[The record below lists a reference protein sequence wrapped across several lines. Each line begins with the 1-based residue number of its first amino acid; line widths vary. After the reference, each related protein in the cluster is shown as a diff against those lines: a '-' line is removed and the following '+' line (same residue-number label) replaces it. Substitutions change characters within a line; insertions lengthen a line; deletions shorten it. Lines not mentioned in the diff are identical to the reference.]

1 MLEASL
7 KVESS
12 CCAVYRSRH
21 SHLRNCSSLFSHI
34 IIYLISLDDA
44 VQITKKQLFQL
55 YSCCLSVIC
64 IIFCCSRTAKMVVS
78 MATIDDH
85 ERKVCSEFAQLLEQ
99 SKTLFNGLRDLP
111 QCGQK
116 IWQGYFGRTFDVYT
130 KLWKYQQ
137 QHRHILDRRY
147 GLKRWQ
153 IGEIASKIGQLYYHY
168 YLRTSDI
175 NNLWE
180 AYSFYSAIR
189 SRQYYSRASQEDRSE
204 LMVKKLRYYARFIVV
219 CLLMR
224 KMKVVD
230 DLLHELDMHI
240 VDYTSTYEP
249 DDQME
254 WSVVLQEIKSFVAA
268 DTVVN
273 ILHADQNTIV
283 LSHRLTP
290 HTTPPVERS
299 SAMTLTLQ
307 EIILIGNV
315 NDQVKYSEM
324 TIDMFRMIQTLER
337 EKRHEDFNHTSDP
350 PSRASFEKS
359 FSFSS
364 TRGYYSG
371 ITPPYTENFDRGKR
385 ENPHKYVLYKP
396 SITQIMMFLATGF
409 KELPANG
416 VLLMYISADGCF
428 PLSKNTDN
436 SSYDMGGVIT
446 SCRKEIEIYNKGLM
460 HVKEIHCL
468 YPGDLHPFTRKP
480 LFLIVDSDNSFAFQ
494 HIHQYFGHPFVVLM
508 SPQDVPDPF
517 QGYHRNGNL
526 FTLFLHSPLTAV
538 CLICNINSLPIQ
550 HWERCQSVVDRFI
563 SEASAL
569 FTRSAVDPAYL
580 QFFGDDFLRLIILRY
595 IFCYIVLRNHEIF
608 KSPDFRPKCHPA
620 LPESELLDHPV
631 LQHLVYDLASHLD
644 VRNQFVNTNPQP
656 HSTE

>member
-1 MLEASL
+1 
-7 KVESS
+7 
-12 CCAVYRSRH
+12 
-21 SHLRNCSSLFSHI
+21 
-34 IIYLISLDDA
+34 
-44 VQITKKQLFQL
+44 
-55 YSCCLSVIC
+55 
-64 IIFCCSRTAKMVVS
+64 MVVN

-85 ERKVCSEFAQLLEQ
+85 ERKVCVEFTHLLEQ
-99 SKTLFNGLRDLP
+99 SKSLFNGLRDLP

-189 SRQYYSRASQEDRSE
+189 SRQYYSKVVHEDRSD
-204 LMVKKLRYYARFIVV
+204 LMVKNLRYYARFIVV

-224 KMKVVD
+224 KMGIVD
-230 DLLHELDMHI
+230 DLLHELDVQI
-240 VDYTSTYEP
+240 VTYTSAYEP

-283 LSHRLTP
+283 LTHRLTP

-299 SAMTLTLQ
+299 SQMTLSLQ

-315 NDQVKYSEM
+315 SDQVKYSEM

-337 EKRHEDFNHTSDP
+337 ESRRHEEHTQMSP
-350 PSRASFEKS
+350 PPRQSFEKS

-364 TRGYYSG
+364 SRGYYGG
-371 ITPPYTENFDRGKR
+371 IPQPYGDNPDKMKRGD
-385 ENPHKYVLYKP
+385 NPHKYVLYKP
-396 SITQIMMFLATGF
+396 SITQILMFLATGF

-416 VLLMYISADGCF
+416 ALLMYISADGCC
-428 PLSKNTDN
+428 PQSKSGNDL
-436 SSYDMGGVIT
+436 SYDLGGVVT
-446 SCRKEIEIYNKGLM
+446 SCRREIEVCHKGSVN
-460 HVKEIHCL
+460 VKEIHCL
-468 YPGDLHPFTRKP
+468 YPGDLHPFMRKP

-494 HIHQYFGHPFVVLM
+494 HVHQYFGQPFVVLM
-508 SPQDVPDPF
+508 SPQDVPERF
-517 QGYHRNGNL
+517 RGYHRNGNI
-526 FTLFLHSPLTAV
+526 FTLFLHSPLTAL
-538 CLICNINSLPIQ
+538 CLICKITALPIH
-550 HWERCQSVVDRFI
+550 HWERCQLVVNRFI
-563 SEASAL
+563 SEASTL
-569 FTRSAVDPAYL
+569 FTRSTADLAYL
-580 QFFGDDFLRLIILRY
+580 QFFGDDFLRLLILRF
-595 IFCYIVLRNHEIF
+595 IFCYVVLRNHEVF
-608 KSPDFRPKCHPA
+608 KAPVFRPKCYPP
-620 LPESELLDHPV
+620 LPENELLEHPV
-631 LQHLVYDLASHLD
+631 LQHFIYDLASHLD
-644 VRNQFVNTNPQP
+644 VRNQFVHPSSQQP
-656 HSTE
+656 HPAE

>member
-1 MLEASL
+1 MTHKLPTIRSL
-7 KVESS
+7 NSAKCEKLP
-12 CCAVYRSRH
+12 CCGVHEDDGATEPFGH
-21 SHLRNCSSLFSHI
+21 FEMNL
-34 IIYLISLDDA
+34 LISYIRVNTECIFSVKRYRYVGSPACDFLFGCWRHPYSLSHRA
-44 VQITKKQLFQL
+44 VRGFVAYTYITVF
-55 YSCCLSVIC
+55 VAV
-64 IIFCCSRTAKMVVS
+64 FSRTAKMVVS

-85 ERKVCSEFAQLLEQ
+85 ERKVCNEFAQLLEQ

-230 DLLHELDMHI
+230 HLLHELDMHI

-283 LSHRLTP
+283 LSHRLSP
-290 HTTPPVERS
+290 QTTPPVERS

-337 EKRHEDFNHTSDP
+337 EKRHEEFNHTSDP

-385 ENPHKYVLYKP
+385 DNPHKYVLYKP

-416 VLLMYISADGCF
+416 VLLI
-428 PLSKNTDN
+428 
-436 SSYDMGGVIT
+436 
-446 SCRKEIEIYNKGLM
+446 
-460 HVKEIHCL
+460 L

-538 CLICNINSLPIQ
+538 CLICNITSLPIQ
-550 HWERCQSVVDRFI
+550 HWERCQAVVDRFI

-569 FTRSAVDPAYL
+569 FTRSTVDPAYL

-595 IFCYIVLRNHEIF
+595 IFCYVVLRNHEIF

-620 LPESELLDHPV
+620 LPDGELLEHPV
-631 LQHLVYDLASHLD
+631 LQHFIYDLATQLD
-644 VRNQFVNTNPQP
+644 VRNQFLNTNPQT
-656 HSTE
+656 HSAE